1 MSPFVETYLIV
12 LRELRRNFRSVKG
25 IALAV
30 LSLLGGSGA
39 AMLFV
44 KYQQFKR
51 ERLAD
56 MSVEQMRALREQA
69 YVELGG
75 YDADTAKSLASSP
88 EVLYAVFILTIW
100 LTPLLIALLGFD
112 NVSSDMQHR
121 AVRYWSVRTRRGSYF
136 AGKFFGLFATVSGIT
151 LAMQLIIWTVCIVRG
166 EATAGET
173 FTWGLRLWLTSLPMS
188 AAWCGVATLT
198 GSFFRQPFLALLS
211 IFGAFFGLWFIWVL
225 GNVAKL
231 EPLVYLYPN
240 QYDRMLLSAKP
251 WTALGGLAACLG
263 FAGVTVG
270 GGGALFARRDV

>member
-1 MSPFVETYLIV
+1 
-12 LRELRRNFRSVKG
+12 
-25 IALAV
+25 
-30 LSLLGGSGA
+30 
-39 AMLFV
+39 
-44 KYQQFKR
+44 
-51 ERLAD
+51 
-56 MSVEQMRALREQA
+56 
-69 YVELGG
+69 
-75 YDADTAKSLASSP
+75 
-88 EVLYAVFILTIW
+88 
-100 LTPLLIALLGFD
+100 
-112 NVSSDMQHR
+112 
-121 AVRYWSVRTRRGSYF
+121 
-136 AGKFFGLFATVSGIT
+136 
-151 LAMQLIIWTVCIVRG
+151 MQLIIWTVCIVRG